1 MTPLVASLL
10 GHVDMVEHLI
20 SQRDLVSRQERIGA
34 LELLGAQCSYRLTR
48 GAAPIFVRPLR
59 RSQKYLFYVKTLNQ
73 TSYQDYCGARAG
85 QHIKANFNPRHLKCI
100 K

>member
-1 MTPLVASLL
+1 MEAFDANEYVQINNGDT
-10 GHVDMVEHLI
+10 
-20 SQRDLVSRQERIGA
+20 
-34 LELLGAQCSYRLTR
+34 AQCSYRLTR